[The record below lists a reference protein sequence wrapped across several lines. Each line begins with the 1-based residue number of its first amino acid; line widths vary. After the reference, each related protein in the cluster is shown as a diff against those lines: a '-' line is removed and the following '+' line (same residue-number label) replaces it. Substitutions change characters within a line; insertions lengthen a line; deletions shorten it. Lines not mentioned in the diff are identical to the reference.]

1 MELIAINKISL
12 LYAKRDILI
21 KKMKIIPCMLKL
33 SLKLLDFTYM
43 HTGRGEPGRKSLV

>member
-21 KKMKIIPCMLKL
+21 KMKIIPCMLKL